1 MAAFFAAILKIK
13 RPWGFR
19 RPKNRQKRRNTMKYV
34 INGYEPASVFKI
46 FEDLCAIPH
55 GSGNEKGIADYIEA
69 YANERGLF
77 VLRDS
82 VGNVFVRKNATEG
95 YENTPAILLQ
105 GHMDMVCEKN
115 SDSNHDFLT
124 DPLKL
129 SVKDGYLWADGTT
142 LGADNG
148 IAVAM
153 MLALLDTCEHPTLEC
168 LFTVEEETGLAGAQ
182 GFDCSVVTAKR
193 MINLDSEEDHQITA
207 GCAGGKRTEFTF
219 DFKKSDAE
227 SGDIFLE
234 VSVTGLSGGHS
245 GAEIHLGKTNAI
257 VLMGRLL
264 SAAYAAGKF
273 NIVKIVGGGKDN
285 AIARECFAT
294 LRFENES
301 AANTAKKAIIG
312 ESLAVRKEISKDD
325 KGLSVGIGKTTSDFY
340 LDESV
345 TERIIGFLSIIRTGV
360 LKMSNQISGLV
371 EFSRNLGIAATEE
384 DKVRFTLSTRSS
396 LESQLDSSIRELDAL
411 ATLVGA
417 DCRHYAR
424 YPGWEFEPASLLRE
438 QYIEKF
444 KFLFGKEP
452 SVGVIHAGLECGILS
467 SKMPGMDIIS
477 IGPNMYD
484 IHSPNEHLDLA
495 STQRVWEAIK
505 AVVEEA

>member
-1 MAAFFAAILKIK
+1 M
-13 RPWGFR
+13 
-19 RPKNRQKRRNTMKYV
+19 NYV
-34 INGYEPASVFKI
+34 VRGYEPKAVFEI
-46 FEDLCAIPH
+46 FEDICAIPH
-55 GSGNEKGIADYIEA
+55 GSGNEKGVADYIEA
-69 YANERGLF
+69 YAKKRGLF
-77 VLRDS
+77 VLRDET
-82 VGNVFVRKNATEG
+82 GNVFVRKDAAKG
-95 YENTPAILLQ
+95 YEDTPAILLQ

-115 SDSNHDFLT
+115 SDSDHDFLR
-124 DPLKL
+124 DGLKL
-129 SVKDGYLWADGTT
+129 SVKDGFLWADGTT

-153 MLALLDTCEHPTLEC
+153 MLALLDTEDHPTIEC

-219 DFKKSDAE
+219 DYKKIPSNE
-227 SGDIFLE
+227 GDVFIDI
-234 VSVTGLSGGHS
+234 SVTGLSGGHS
-245 GAEIHLGKTNAI
+245 GAEIHCGKTNAI

-264 SAAYAAGKF
+264 SAAYSVGKF
-273 NIVKIVGGGKDN
+273 NLVKINGGGKDN

-294 LRFENES
+294 LRFEDENI
-301 AANTAKKAIIG
+301 ANAAKKAIIG
-312 ESLAVRKEISKDD
+312 ESLKVRKEINKDD
-325 KGLSVGIGKTTSDFY
+325 RELSVGIGRAEAIEVY
-340 LDESV
+340 LDAAT
-345 TERIIGFLSIIRTGV
+345 TEKVVEFLTVLRTGV
-360 LKMSNQISGLV
+360 LKMSNQIEGLV
-371 EFSRNLGIAATEE
+371 EFSRNLGIAATKGE
-384 DKVRFTLSTRSS
+384 KIRFTLSTRSS
-396 LESQLDSSIRELDAL
+396 IEAQLDLSIRELDSL
-411 ATLVGA
+411 AALVGA

-495 STQRVWEAIK
+495 STQKVWQAIL
-505 AVVEEA
+505 AVVSEK

>member
-1 MAAFFAAILKIK
+1 M
-13 RPWGFR
+13 
-19 RPKNRQKRRNTMKYV
+19 NYV
-34 INGYEPASVFKI
+34 VNGYEPKAVFEI
-46 FEDLCAIPH
+46 FEDICAIPH
-55 GSGNEKGIADYIEA
+55 GSGNEKGVADYIET
-69 YANERGLF
+69 YASKRGLF
-77 VLRDS
+77 VLRDET
-82 VGNVFVRKNATEG
+82 GNVFVRKNATSG

-115 SDSNHDFLT
+115 SDSDHDFLR
-124 DPLKL
+124 DGLKL
-129 SVKDGYLWADGTT
+129 SVKDGHLWADGTT

-153 MLALLDTCEHPTLEC
+153 MLALLDTDKHPTIEC

-193 MINLDSEEDHQITA
+193 MINLDSEEDHLITA

-219 DFKKSDAE
+219 DYNKIPAKE
-227 SGDIFLE
+227 SDIFIDI
-234 VSVTGLSGGHS
+234 SVTGLSGGHS
-245 GAEIHLGKTNAI
+245 GAEIHCGKTNAI

-264 SAAYAAGKF
+264 SAVYAEQKF
-273 NIVKIVGGGKDN
+273 NLVKINGGGKDN

-294 LRFENES
+294 IAIADTNAHLNVNKVLISES
-301 AANTAKKAIIG
+301 LKIRKEINKDDR
-312 ESLAVRKEISKDD
+312 SLAV
-325 KGLSVGIGKTTSDFY
+325 GFGKAKATDGY
-340 LDESV
+340 LDEKT
-345 TERIIGFLSIIRTGV
+345 TENVIGFLTILRTGV
-360 LKMSNQISGLV
+360 LKMSNQIEGLV
-371 EFSRNLGIAATEE
+371 EFSRNIGIAATED
-384 DKVRFTLSTRSS
+384 DKLRFTLSTRSS
-396 LESQLDSSIRELDAL
+396 IEAQLDLSIRELDAL
-411 ATLVGA
+411 ASFVGA

-452 SVGVIHAGLECGILS
+452 TVGVIHAGLECGILS

-495 STQRVWEAIK
+495 STERVFK
-505 AVVEEA
+505 AVLAVVSDK

>member
-1 MAAFFAAILKIK
+1 M
-13 RPWGFR
+13 
-19 RPKNRQKRRNTMKYV
+19 NYV
-34 INGYEPASVFKI
+34 IHGYEPQAVFAI

-69 YANERGLF
+69 YANKRGLF
-77 VLRDS
+77 VLRDET
-82 VGNVFVRKNATEG
+82 GNVFVRKNATAG
-95 YENTPAILLQ
+95 YEETPAILLQ

-115 SDSNHDFLT
+115 SDSNHDFLK

-129 SVKDGYLWADGTT
+129 SVKDGQLWADGTT

-153 MLALLDTCEHPTLEC
+153 MLALLDTDAHPTLEC

-207 GCAGGKRTEFTF
+207 GCAGGKRTEYTF
-219 DFKKSDAE
+219 QNEFQASDE
-227 SGDIFLE
+227 GDLFLDL
-234 VSVTGLSGGHS
+234 SVTGLSGGHS
-245 GAEIHLGKTNAI
+245 GAEIHCGKTNAI

-264 SAAYAAGKF
+264 GAAYAAQKF
-273 NIVKIVGGGKDN
+273 ELVKINGGGKDN

-294 LRFENES
+294 IRVANE
-301 AANTAKKAIIG
+301 AALATVKKAVIG
-312 ESLAVRKEISKDD
+312 ESLKVRKEINRDD
-325 KGLSVGIGKTTSDFY
+325 KELSVGIGNGAFADRY
-340 LDESV
+340 LTATA
-345 TERIIGFLSIIRTGV
+345 TEKILGFLSTLRTGV
-360 LKMSNQISGLV
+360 LKMSNQIAGLV

-384 DKVRFTLSTRSS
+384 DCIRFTLSTRSS
-396 LESQLDSSIRELDAL
+396 LEAQLDLSIRELDTL
-411 ATLVGA
+411 AALVGA

-452 SVGVIHAGLECGILS
+452 AVGVIHAGLECGILS

-484 IHSPNEHLDLA
+484 IHSPGEHLDLA
-495 STQRVWEAIK
+495 SCARVWQAVK
-505 AVVEEA
+505 AVIEEK

>member
-1 MAAFFAAILKIK
+1 ME
-13 RPWGFR
+13 
-19 RPKNRQKRRNTMKYV
+19 YV
-34 INGYEPASVFKI
+34 VKGYEPKAVFEI
-46 FEDLCAIPH
+46 FEDICAIPH
-55 GSGNEKGIADYIEA
+55 GSGNEKGVADYIEA
-69 YANERGLF
+69 YANKRGLF
-77 VLRDS
+77 SLRDN

-95 YENTPAILLQ
+95 YEETPAILLQ

-115 SDSNHDFLT
+115 SDSNHDFLK
-124 DPLKL
+124 DPLRL
-129 SVKDGYLWADGTT
+129 SVVDGQLWADGTT

-153 MLALLDTCEHPTLEC
+153 MLALLDTNEHPTLEC

-182 GFDCSVVTAKR
+182 EFDCSVVTAKR

-207 GCAGGKRTEFTF
+207 GCAGGNRTEFF
-219 DFKKSDAE
+219 FNYEKLPANESDL
-227 SGDIFLE
+227 FLE

-245 GAEIHLGKTNAI
+245 GAEIHLGKTNAN

-264 SAAYAAGKF
+264 AVAYSVAKF
-273 NIVKIVGGGKDN
+273 NIVKINGGGKDN

-294 LRFENES
+294 LRFES
-301 AANTAKKAIIG
+301 AEALAKAKKVIIG
-312 ESLAVRKEISKDD
+312 ESLKVRKEISKDD
-325 KGLSVGIGKTTSDFY
+325 KALSVGIGKAESDFY
-340 LDESV
+340 MDDNATASM
-345 TERIIGFLSIIRTGV
+345 IKFLTVVRSGV

-371 EFSRNLGIAATEE
+371 EYSRNLGVIITEE
-384 DKVRFTLSTRSS
+384 TGVRFILSSRSS
-396 LESQLDSSIRELDAL
+396 LESQIDSTILELDTL

-438 QYIEKF
+438 QYIEKY

-452 SVGVIHAGLECGILS
+452 TVGVIHAGLECGILS

>member
-1 MAAFFAAILKIK
+1 M
-13 RPWGFR
+13 
-19 RPKNRQKRRNTMKYV
+19 NYV
-34 INGYEPASVFKI
+34 IQGYEPKAVFTI

-69 YANERGLF
+69 YANKRGLF
-77 VLRDS
+77 VLRDET
-82 VGNVFVRKNATEG
+82 GNVFVRKNATEG
-95 YENTPAILLQ
+95 YEDTPAILLQ

-115 SDSNHDFLT
+115 SDSDHDFLK

-129 SVKDGYLWADGTT
+129 SVKDGQLWADGTT

-153 MLALLDTCEHPTLEC
+153 MLALLDTDAHPTLEC

-207 GCAGGKRTEFTF
+207 GCAGGKRTEYTF
-219 DFKKSDAE
+219 QNEFQTSNE
-227 SGDIFLE
+227 GDLFLDL
-234 VSVTGLSGGHS
+234 SVTGLSGGHS
-245 GAEIHLGKTNAI
+245 GAEIHCGKTNAI

-264 SAAYAAGKF
+264 SAAYAVQKF
-273 NIVKIVGGGKDN
+273 RLVKINGGGKDN

-294 LRFENES
+294 VQVENE
-301 AANTAKKAIIG
+301 AALATVKKAVIG
-312 ESLAVRKEISKDD
+312 ESLRVRKEINRDD
-325 KGLSVGIGKTTSDFY
+325 KELSVGMGKGAYADRCLTAETTEKI
-340 LDESV
+340 L
-345 TERIIGFLSIIRTGV
+345 GFLSTLRTGV
-360 LKMSNQISGLV
+360 LKMSNQIAGLV

-384 DKVRFTLSTRSS
+384 DCIRFTLSTRSS
-396 LESQLDSSIRELDAL
+396 LEAQLDLSIRELDTL

-452 SVGVIHAGLECGILS
+452 TVGVIHAGLECGILS

-484 IHSPNEHLDLA
+484 IHSPDEHLDLA
-495 STQRVWEAIK
+495 SCGRVWQAVK
-505 AVVEEA
+505 AVVEEK

>member
-1 MAAFFAAILKIK
+1 ME
-13 RPWGFR
+13 
-19 RPKNRQKRRNTMKYV
+19 YV
-34 INGYEPASVFKI
+34 VNGYEPKVVFKI
-46 FEDLCAIPH
+46 FEDICAIPH
-55 GSGNEKGIADYIEA
+55 GSGNEKGVADYIEA
-69 YANERGLF
+69 YAKERELF
-77 VLRDS
+77 VLRDET
-82 VGNVFVRKNATEG
+82 GNVFVRKNATSG
-95 YENTPAILLQ
+95 YEDTPAILLQ

-115 SDSNHDFLT
+115 SDSDHDFLR
-124 DPLKL
+124 DGLKL
-129 SVKDGYLWADGTT
+129 SVRDGQLWADGTT

-153 MLALLDTCEHPTLEC
+153 MLALLDTENHPTIEC

-182 GFDCSVVTAKR
+182 GFDCSIVTAKR

-219 DFKKSDAE
+219 NYAAVPSKDSDLFIE
-227 SGDIFLE
+227 I
-234 VSVTGLSGGHS
+234 SVTGLSGGHS
-245 GAEIHLGKTNAI
+245 GAEIHCGKTNAI

-264 SAAYAAGKF
+264 SAAYAEQKF
-273 NIVKIVGGGKDN
+273 KLVKINGGGKDN

-294 LRFENES
+294 VAVSDEDAL
-301 AANTAKKAIIG
+301 AKVKKAIIG
-312 ESLAVRKEISKDD
+312 ESLRVRKEINKDD
-325 KGLSVGIGKTTSDFY
+325 KELSVGIGRAEGEKY
-340 LDESV
+340 LDEKA
-345 TERIIGFLSIIRTGV
+345 TENIIGFLAIIRTGV
-360 LKMSNQISGLV
+360 LKMSNQIAGLV

-384 DKVRFTLSTRSS
+384 DKIRFTLSTRSS
-396 LESQLDSSIRELDAL
+396 IEAQLDLSIRELDAL
-411 ATLVGA
+411 AALVGA

-452 SVGVIHAGLECGILS
+452 TVGVIHAGLECGILS

-484 IHSPNEHLDLA
+484 IHSPGEHLDLA
-495 STQRVWEAIK
+495 STERVWK
-505 AVVEEA
+505 AVLAVVSDK